1 MYNRPMREAVDSLEK
16 EKAALIAR
24 FLELQELAEKTND
37 QIYQLTVEIERLNAK
52 IERARQAAP
61 AR

>member
-1 MYNRPMREAVDSLEK
+1 MREPALESLEK

-37 QIYQLTVEIERLNAK
+37 QIYKLTVEIERLNAR

-61 AR
+61 AK

>member
-1 MYNRPMREAVDSLEK
+1 MREPALDNLEK

-37 QIYQLTVEIERLNAK
+37 QIYKLTLEIERLNAR

-61 AR
+61 AK

>member
-1 MYNRPMREAVDSLEK
+1 MREHALETLEK

-37 QIYQLTVEIERLNAK
+37 QIFQLTIEIERLNAK
-52 IERARQAAP
+52 IKSARQSAP

>member
-1 MYNRPMREAVDSLEK
+1 MREHAVDALEK

-24 FLELQELAEKTND
+24 VIELQELAEKTND
-37 QIYQLTVEIERLNAK
+37 QIYQLTLDIEKLNVK
-52 IERARQAAP
+52 IGRGRQDAP

>member
-1 MYNRPMREAVDSLEK
+1 MRESHLDHLEK

-37 QIYQLTVEIERLNAK
+37 QIYQLTIEIERLNAK
-52 IERARQAAP
+52 IGQARQGAP

>member
-1 MYNRPMREAVDSLEK
+1 MREPALDTLEK
-16 EKAALIAR
+16 EKAGLIAR

-37 QIYQLTVEIERLNAK
+37 QIYQLTVEIERLNAR

>member
-1 MYNRPMREAVDSLEK
+1 MREPIDTLEK

-24 FLELQELAEKTND
+24 FLELEELAEKTND
-37 QIYQLTVEIERLNAK
+37 QIYKLTVEIERLNAK

>member
-1 MYNRPMREAVDSLEK
+1 MREHALENLEK

-37 QIYQLTVEIERLNAK
+37 QIYQLTLEIERLNAK
-52 IERARQAAP
+52 IKSARQATP

>member
-1 MYNRPMREAVDSLEK
+1 MSDPSPERLEK

-24 FLELQELAEKTND
+24 FLELQDLVEKTND
-37 QIYQLTVEIERLNAK
+37 QIYKLTIEIERLNAK
-52 IERARQAAP
+52 IRQARQDAP

>member
-1 MYNRPMREAVDSLEK
+1 MSEPSLDRLEK

-24 FLELQELAEKTND
+24 FIELQELAEKTNY
-37 QIYQLTVEIERLNAK
+37 QIYQLTIEIERLNAK
-52 IERARQAAP
+52 IGRARQGAP

>member
-1 MYNRPMREAVDSLEK
+1 MREPAVETLEK

-37 QIYQLTVEIERLNAK
+37 QIYQLTLEIEKLNAK
-52 IERARQAAP
+52 IGRARQGAP
-61 AR
+61 TR

>member
-1 MYNRPMREAVDSLEK
+1 MREHDNIEALEK

-24 FLELQELAEKTND
+24 FLELEDLAEKTND
-37 QIYQLTVEIERLNAK
+37 QIYRLTIEIEQLNAK
-52 IERARQAAP
+52 IQRVRQAEP